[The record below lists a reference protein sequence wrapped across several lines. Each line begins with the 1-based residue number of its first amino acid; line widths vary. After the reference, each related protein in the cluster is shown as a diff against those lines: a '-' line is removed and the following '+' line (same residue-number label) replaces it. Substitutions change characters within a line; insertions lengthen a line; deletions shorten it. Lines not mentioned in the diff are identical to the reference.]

1 MLDIL
6 FIGAHPDDEGNITG
20 TLIKARKAGKKVGI
34 LTLTKGESSGVATAE
49 EREIEMQR
57 AAKVIGA
64 AYLKHLDLPDAGVKF
79 CDETVNAI
87 IEVLV
92 ETKPR
97 TVITTY
103 PIDCHP
109 DHVAVSH
116 SVDKALFVA
125 SLKKHMGDEPWDLK
139 QVFYLSLDSSA
150 NSKKPDLIIDVT
162 DVIDEKYEATKC
174 HASQGV
180 ADPQINIAKIN
191 GKMGGFAY
199 GEALYRG
206 VQRQHPIKLKSF
218 EPLLIE
224 D

>member
-6 FIGAHPDDEGNITG
+6 FIGAHPDDEGNISG

-34 LTLTKGESSGVATAE
+34 LTLTKGEAGGFTGGE
-49 EREIEMQR
+49 IREIEMIN
-57 AAKVIGA
+57 ATKIIGTT
-64 AYLKHLDLPDAGVKF
+64 YFKHMDFPDAKLRDNEELVQ
-79 CDETVNAI
+79 AI
-87 IEVLV
+87 IDVLV
-92 ETKPR
+92 ETTPR

-109 DHVAVSH
+109 DHIAVSKA
-116 SVDKALFVA
+116 VDRALFMA
-125 SLKKHMGDEPWDLK
+125 GLNEYIGEKSWDLK

-150 NSKKPDLIIDVT
+150 NSKKPDLILDVT
-162 DVIDEKYEATKC
+162 DVIEEKYAATKC

-180 ADPQINIAKIN
+180 ADPQMKIAERN
-191 GKMGGFAY
+191 GKLGGFKY

-206 VQRQHPIKLKSF
+206 VTRQHPVKLKSF
-218 EPLLIE
+218 MPLLVE